1 MTGWIVYDSNQYQKN
16 EWFANKLLKYCKNF
30 CNAKLII
37 VERLQF
43 GIDEDGYYICY
54 DNEPLQKPDFVLM
67 RSIFPLLSFF
77 LEQLKIRVFNNYQT
91 SKLCNDKRLT
101 YLSVKKSQVPIMD
114 TMFFNRDFFDVKNI
128 QLYNID
134 YPIILKSASGHGG
147 TEVFL
152 IKNTEYLQHIVSS
165 LDKPDFL
172 IQKIFYPFGKDLRV
186 YVLGGKII
194 ASVLRMSE
202 GIKSNYSLGGKAHYY
217 QLNSLEQKL
226 VNDLLVLARTDGR
239 TEKSAK
245 KEVDIAKLLKK
256 REQLIVA
263 RLGDKKIRMDLP
275 EKANAKIAE
284 SDFAQIVDI
293 LLDNAVK
300 YSKTKIEVFL
310 VDGVLTVKNDG
321 KTIPAEKLTKVFDR
335 FYQTDKTAEG
345 SGLGLAIAKA
355 VAERNGWKIRAESD
369 KKTTSFILEF

>member
-226 VNDLLVLARTDGR
+226 VNDLLHKLHFCPDFIGIDFLYSNDRLVFNEIEDVVGTRMLYETTEIDAALLYTDYIR
-239 TEKSAK
+239 
-245 KEVDIAKLLKK
+245 
-256 REQLIVA
+256 
-263 RLGDKKIRMDLP
+263 KIITMD
-275 EKANAKIAE
+275 
-284 SDFAQIVDI
+284 S
-293 LLDNAVK
+293 
-300 YSKTKIEVFL
+300 
-310 VDGVLTVKNDG
+310 
-321 KTIPAEKLTKVFDR
+321 
-335 FYQTDKTAEG
+335 
-345 SGLGLAIAKA
+345 
-355 VAERNGWKIRAESD
+355 
-369 KKTTSFILEF
+369 

>member
-1 MTGWIVYDSNQYQKN
+1 MFKELRNNFILTNMVITTIILGVSFGTIFAVTAISNTN
-16 EWFANKLLKYCKNF
+16 NPPRELPNRPDISSEWREAMIEEIENDRRLR
-30 CNAKLII
+30 I
-37 VERLQF
+37 ERLGVTLVLVAIMTELLVF
-43 GIDEDGYYICY
+43 ITSYYMAENSIRPVKDAY
-54 DNEPLQKPDFVLM
+54 NKQKEFIANASHELKTPIAVARANFEALGTT
-67 RSIFPLLSFF
+67 
-77 LEQLKIRVFNNYQT
+77 EQPWTNNVD
-91 SKLCNDKRLT
+91 S
-101 YLSVKKSQVPIMD
+101 
-114 TMFFNRDFFDVKNI
+114 
-128 QLYNID
+128 
-134 YPIILKSASGHGG
+134 
-147 TEVFL
+147 E
-152 IKNTEYLQHIVSS
+152 
-165 LDKPDFL
+165 LD
-172 IQKIFYPFGKDLRV
+172 R
-186 YVLGGKII
+186 
-194 ASVLRMSE
+194 A
-202 GIKSNYSLGGKAHYY
+202 A
-217 QLNSLEQKL
+217 KL

-300 YSKTKIEVFL
+300 YSKTKIDVSL
-310 VDGVLTVKNDG
+310 AGGMLMIKNDG